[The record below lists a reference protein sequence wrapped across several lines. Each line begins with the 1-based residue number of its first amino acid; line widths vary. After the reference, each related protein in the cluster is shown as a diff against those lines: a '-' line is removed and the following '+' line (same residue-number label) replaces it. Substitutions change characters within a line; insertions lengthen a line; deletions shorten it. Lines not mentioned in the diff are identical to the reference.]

1 MKTYFYYKNKKKVE
15 PVEDIELNKLAKKK
29 LALLLKNDKSKI
41 PSRFLNEWDK
51 VALYHPK
58 GDVEKARSVIMEAS
72 EGAYDLTNKL
82 NDLTGKEWVKFTCSW
97 FIFNALHSDLK
108 EEREVSPDT
117 KDHPATYSPT
127 MIEGFIK
134 FFTKEG
140 DTVLDPFC
148 GIGSTLVAAKRTNR
162 IGYGIELNE
171 KYHDLILKRVPDFK
185 GNVFL
190 DSAEN
195 IKSMDLPE
203 IDFCI
208 SSPPY
213 WDVLNRSTHKF
224 EEKRSAKGLDVNYS
238 DKEADLGNIDDYD
251 EFCDRLADI
260 YRDLYPKMKKGGYVI
275 IIVKNIKKGGV
286 LYPLAWDLAR
296 ILSKT
301 YVLKDE
307 KIWIQDKVG
316 LAPYGYPY
324 SWTSNILHHYCIVLR
339 KE

>member
-1 MKTYFYYKNKKKVE
+1 MKNYFYYKNKKKVE
-15 PVEDIELNKLAKKK
+15 PVDDVELNKLAKKK
-29 LALLLKNDKSKI
+29 LAQILKKDKDKI
-41 PSRFLNEWDK
+41 PSYFLENWSD
-51 VALYHPK
+51 VALYNPK
-58 GDVEKARSVIMEAS
+58 GDVEKARSIILEAS

-82 NDLTGKEWVKFTCSW
+82 NDLTGKEWIKFTCSW

-108 EEREVSPDT
+108 EEKEISPDI

-127 MIEGFIK
+127 MIEGFIN

-140 DTVLDPFC
+140 QTVLDPFC

-162 IGYGIELNE
+162 VGYGIELNK
-171 KYHDLILKRVPDFK
+171 KYYDLILKRVPEFK
-185 GNVFL
+185 ENIFL
-190 DSAEN
+190 DSSEN
-195 IKSMDLPE
+195 ISSIELPE

-213 WDVLNRSTHKF
+213 WDVLNRSTHDFSK
-224 EEKRSAKGLDVNYS
+224 KRSSKGLDVNYS
-238 DKEADLGNIDDYD
+238 DKDDDLGNIEDYD
-251 EFCDRLADI
+251 EFCDRLAGI
-260 YRDLYPKMKKGGYVI
+260 YKDLYPKMKKGGYVV
-275 IIVKNIKKGGV
+275 IIVKNIKKGGI

-296 ILSKT
+296 LLRDKYT
-301 YVLKDE
+301 LKDE

-324 SWTSNILHHYCIVLR
+324 SWTSNILHHYCIILR